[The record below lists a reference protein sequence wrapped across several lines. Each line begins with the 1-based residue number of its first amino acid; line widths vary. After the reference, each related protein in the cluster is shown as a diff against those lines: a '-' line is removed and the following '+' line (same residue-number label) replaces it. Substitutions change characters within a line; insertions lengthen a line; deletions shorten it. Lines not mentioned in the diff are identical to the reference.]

1 LSISLRKDE
10 QFMQARHPRERGG
23 PAGRGRGKT
32 VTDFGQDRGTAEE
45 EGEEDDDAAEMEG
58 VD

>member
-1 LSISLRKDE
+1 MRKDE